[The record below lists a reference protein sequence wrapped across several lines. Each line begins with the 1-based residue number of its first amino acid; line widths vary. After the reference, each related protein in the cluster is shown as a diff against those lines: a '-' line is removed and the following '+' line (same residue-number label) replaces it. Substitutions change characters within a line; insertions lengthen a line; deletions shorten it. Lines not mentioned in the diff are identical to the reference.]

1 MTSAPLGP
9 QGLVLLVPLETKDKQ
24 AFPEAPGP
32 LACQAQRVKQDEL
45 SPYLARLGQ
54 KDCQGPRVSKAPK
67 ATGAS
72 QEPQDGQASPERRAP
87 WASPGL
93 GFQGLRAPRVRPAYL
108 ETWDLLG
115 VQVARDLTAHLAA
128 QVCQAKRESLALVC
142 QDSRDFLVFPAF
154 PARLERRGASGDP
167 AFQESMEPSAPL
179 GFRASEATR
188 DLLEYKAPWDLR
200 EPQE

>member
-1 MTSAPLGP
+1 MTSAPLDP
-9 QGLVLLVPLETKDKQ
+9 QGLVLLAPLETKDKQ
-24 AFPEAPGP
+24 VFPEAPGP
-32 LACQAQRVKQDEL
+32 PACQVRRVKQDEL

-54 KDCQGPRVSKAPK
+54 KDCRGPRVSKAPK

-72 QEPQDGQASPERRAP
+72 LEPQDDQASPERRAP

-93 GFQGLRAPRVRPAYL
+93 DFQGLQAPRVRPAYL

-115 VQVARDLTAHLAA
+115 VQVARDSVAHLAA
-128 QVCQAKRESLALVC
+128 QVCQAKRGSLALVC
-142 QDSRDFLVFPAF
+142 QDSRAFQAFPAF
-154 PARLERRGASGDP
+154 LARLGRRGASGDP
-167 AFQESMEPSAPL
+167 AFPESMEPSAPL
-179 GFRASEATR
+179 GFRASEATP